1 MTLFD
6 RDIQFV
12 DHIGKEREINDT
24 PNDKIDPD
32 EVRINK
38 LEGLVDYQYRRLSWT
53 TPIADRLKRCLD
65 NINCES
71 EHYTTE
77 EIKDALCGH
86 LYHDDIIIFLLKPYM
101 ENL

>member
-1 MTLFD
+1 MTD
-6 RDIQFV
+6 YYKPTEHSQKDDCNEMQY
-12 DHIGKEREINDT
+12 
-24 PNDKIDPD
+24 IDPD
-32 EVRINK
+32 EVRIEK
-38 LEGLVDYQYRRLSWT
+38 LEGLVDYQFRRLSWT